1 MNVNVRKVG
10 SYTRVLAANIFVKTC
25 NINSCVSSLWR
36 FFFCLRGVSVSARAQ
51 EKKLNIAD
59 GEAV

>member
-1 MNVNVRKVG
+1 M
-10 SYTRVLAANIFVKTC
+10 RVLAANIFVKTC